1 MNTLFHGHD
10 STPPAISQAKLLPV
24 LQKTKSAYALWH
36 TFHELLPKTQRY
48 SLGVRIDALHIELI
62 EALAAATFLIRDEKI
77 PYVRLAI
84 RKLDTIKILL
94 LILFETKALDT
105 KRYIAL
111 SALLEEVG
119 RMLGGWHGQL
129 KKQNS
134 TPPKAG

>member
-10 STPPAISQAKLLPV
+10 STPPVISQAKLLPV
-24 LQKTKSAYALWH
+24 LQKAKSAYALWH
-36 TFHELLPKTQRY
+36 TFHELLPKAQRY
-48 SLGVRIDALHIELI
+48 SLGVRIDSLFIELI
-62 EALAAATFLIRDEKI
+62 EALVVATFLVRDEKI

-111 SALLEEVG
+111 STHLEEIG
-119 RMLGGWHGQL
+119 RMLGGWYGQL
-129 KKQNS
+129 QKQNS
-134 TPPKAG
+134 NPH